1 MGMFDN
7 KARVLLILPQPVVD
21 RARVFAGEATT
32 RLKRPVSLQM
42 VLRALIDEGLKR
54 GGGRAVLGNIEIQV
68 QTVRRIR
75 SRSHQGRGRRA
86 RANRMAK
93 PRSAHA

>member
-1 MGMFDN
+1 MFDN
-7 KARVLLILPQPVVD
+7 KTRVLLILPQDVLD

-54 GGGRAVLGNIEIQV
+54 GDRAVLANVEAQV
-68 QTVRRIR
+68 QAVREIR
-75 SRSHQGRGRRA
+75 SRRGGPGGRRPVHGKVPPRERMIA
-86 RANRMAK
+86 R
-93 PRSAHA
+93 